1 MSMKEGDQSVN
12 HKFSVDSGFS
22 ENPEY
27 TQREE
32 YGMKKNLVVLLVIL
46 VTVSATLFAGGA
58 AEADKG
64 YDIYIYNSKGENA
77 AQFADM
83 AKAYEAE
90 TGVRVKTFSIGS
102 GQDHMETLR
111 AEMNSSSKPSI
122 FSIQGV
128 KELIEWYQGGFVVD
142 LNTVSYQ
149 SFKDFASGISPS
161 LRLTNDGKNSFG
173 VPYNVEGYGF
183 IVDRQMV
190 ADLFGSNKV
199 DAFIED
205 TKAASYAEWE
215 ALVKALDSYIK
226 RNTAATVTL
235 NGNRYALTANKTG
248 LAQKLN
254 GVFAVMGAEKWT
266 YGDHFINVPLN
277 AVFDGPNAAAEATEA
292 QIDSLR
298 GPLMAYA
305 KALDL
310 KTSYLAGMNG
320 AARRSQDFV
329 SSANFGYDQAV
340 QIFADSKAVFFKQG
354 NWAYGNIANV
364 NPQQAARLDFIPVKM
379 PFQAADVTLPGMSVE
394 KLNSSIPVF
403 VPNYYAINSM
413 VSDKEQQLAMDF
425 LIWLNTSETGKKYVI
440 EDFNFIPYN
449 ADPATTELPNSLGNS
464 ILDYIKS
471 GNIIAAPYHG
481 APATWSGDVVGLRLM
496 EQYLTKANWTA
507 QDHQA
512 IVDYAI
518 QSWKDLN

>member
-1 MSMKEGDQSVN
+1 
-12 HKFSVDSGFS
+12 
-22 ENPEY
+22 
-27 TQREE
+27 
-32 YGMKKNLVVLLVIL
+32 MKKRIVVLLVIL
-46 VTVSATLFAGGA
+46 CTVSLSVFAGGQ

-64 YDIYIYNSKGENA
+64 YDLYIYNSKGENA

-111 AEMNSSSKPSI
+111 AEMNSSNKPSI

-142 LNTVSYQ
+142 FNKVTDAKFK
-149 SFKDFASGISPS
+149 SFSDAIAPS
-161 LRLTNDGKNSFG
+161 LRLTNDGSNSFG
-173 VPYNVEGYGF
+173 VPYNVEGYGY
-183 IVDRQMV
+183 IVDTQMV
-190 ADLFGSNKV
+190 ADLFGTGKV
-199 DAFIED
+199 EAFIAD
-205 TKAASYAEWE
+205 TKAATYAEWE
-215 ALVKALDSYIK
+215 TLVKALDAYIK
-226 RNTAATVTL
+226 NNKAATVKL
-235 NGNRYALTANKTG
+235 NGNSYTLAANKTG
-248 LAQKLN
+248 LAKNLN

-266 YGDHFINVPLN
+266 YGDHFINVALN
-277 AVFDGPNAAAEATEA
+277 AAFGDPNAAANSTDADVEK
-292 QIDSLR
+292 LR
-298 GPLMAYA
+298 GALTAYA

-310 KTSYLAGMNG
+310 KTSYLAGLNG
-320 AARRSQDFV
+320 PAKRGQDFV

-340 QIFADSKAVFFKQG
+340 QIFADSKAIFFKQG

-364 NPQQAARLDFIPVKM
+364 NEKQAERLEFLPVKM
-379 PFQAADVTLPGMSVE
+379 PFQAADVILAGMTVD
-394 KLNSSIPVF
+394 KLNTSIPVF

-413 VSDKEQQLAMDF
+413 VPAAEQKLAMDF
-425 LIWLNTSETGKKYVI
+425 LVWLNTSETGKKFVV

-449 ADPATTELPNSLGNS
+449 ADPATTTLPNSLGNS
-464 ILDYIKS
+464 ILDYITS

-496 EQYLTKANWTA
+496 EQYLTKATWTT
-507 QDHQA
+507 QDYKE

-518 QSWKDLN
+518 QTWQNLN